1 MSDDNDDGGGDSTD
15 ACVVFH
21 QLSSFL
27 GEIRTWWWDVK
38 PFTSFG
44 QQLSLETQ
52 YCAGHKAT
60 DVNTTQSLTAR
71 SIGPVG
77 QMADKLTMARPY

>member
-1 MSDDNDDGGGDSTD
+1 M
-15 ACVVFH
+15 
-21 QLSSFL
+21 
-27 GEIRTWWWDVK
+27 K